1 MPAYLAIILS
11 LCLMGL
17 SSPVQAKPKPG
28 ILGQP
33 APALNIKDWYQLP
46 KDREHIELSDYRGKV
61 VYLFFFQS
69 WCPGCHSHGFPA
81 LKAIKEH
88 FAQNPNVVF
97 LTVQTVF
104 EGFLINTSGKAKK
117 TMLKHDLPNVPVGHD
132 VGPMMSHSRVMQKFR
147 SGGTP
152 WTVIID
158 KKGIVQFNA
167 FKSRAKHII
176 PLLNNLLMR

>member
-1 MPAYLAIILS
+1 MPTYLAIVLS

-81 LKAIKEH
+81 LKAIKNH
-88 FAQNPNVVF
+88 YSQNPNVVF
-97 LTVQTVF
+97 LAVQTVF
-104 EGFLINTSGKAKK
+104 EGFLINTSAKAKK
-117 TMLKHDLPNVPVGHD
+117 TLVEHHLEDVPVGHD
-132 VGPMMSHSRVMQKFR
+132 VGRMLTRSGVMERFR

-152 WTVIID
+152 WSVIID
-158 KKGIVQFNA
+158 TKGVVRFNA
-167 FKSRAKHII
+167 FKSRPQKMISFIAK
-176 PLLNNLLMR
+176 LLKE